1 MLKLTKKV
9 NKRSEKYLLDLVLKL
24 VSESNNYFSN
34 GYLNS
39 EGWKVFTIIR
49 RLVLRSKPEL
59 AKRIKSISQYSSYEK
74 VVKVLSSLLEN
85 VEFSEDYS

>member
-24 VSESNNYFSN
+24 ISESNNYFSN

-49 RLVLRSKPEL
+49 RIALRSRPEL
-59 AKRIKSISQYSSYEK
+59 AKRIKSISQYSSYEE
-74 VVKVLSSLLEN
+74 VVKVLNSLLEN
-85 VEFSEDYS
+85 VEFSREYS